1 MDSFDGSDKNQS
13 LMLMAI
19 RFSSVLLIFSS
30 SMFEVLNP
38 NYSNSLSFHDQ
49 ETFST
54 QEYVITQ
61 AAIILASGRSDWNI
75 SGINLR
81 AQLSANDS
89 VEIMMKSLK

>member
-1 MDSFDGSDKNQS
+1 
-13 LMLMAI
+13 MLMAI

-54 QEYVITQ
+54 QKYVITQ
-61 AAIILASGRSDWNI
+61 AATILAFSRLDLET
-75 SGINLR
+75 SGIKSR
-81 AQLSANDS
+81 AQLSVN
-89 VEIMMKSLK
+89 ENITG